1 MYLDT
6 KNHLGFQG
14 IFIVIVYVW
23 FRSLV
28 ATSVAAAL
36 AVTATAGLSVS
47 LRLALIRIV
56 LACVLVV
63 LLIHMNDF
71 MREIH
76 VRMLREF
83 PAGEGGDG
91 ARVHDAT
98 RMGHL
103 SFTKKDFTPLA

>member
-1 MYLDT
+1 MF
-6 KNHLGFQG
+6 GSG
-14 IFIVIVYVW
+14 VY
-23 FRSLV
+23 RSLV
-28 ATSVAAAL
+28 ATSVAAGL
-36 AVTATAGLSVS
+36 AGTATGGL
-47 LRLALIRIV
+47 LRRLLHAALIRIV

-103 SFTKKDFTPLA
+103 SFTKKDFYAFGLRKWTFR